1 MKILFQKDYDD
12 LLDQIKRAE
21 QSANEAH
28 KKLSKKNSELLGKD
42 VKIEN
47 LEESLDK
54 KNKTLLLTEQ
64 ELVRVREQRD
74 IAEIE
79 VIELKKKNRI
89 RNSQK
94 GGYIKQINKL
104 INELKQAKDKLSEK
118 DIIINNFKME
128 LKKYIPK
135 KSVIEYEK
143 GIRR

>member
-74 IAEIE
+74 IADIE
-79 VIELKKKNRI
+79 VIELKKKNRM

-104 INELKQAKDKLSEK
+104 TSELKQTKDKLSEK
-118 DIIINNFKME
+118 DIVINNFKTE

-135 KSVIEYEK
+135 KSIIEYEK